1 MNAELVRELFERTTL
16 AALELVLLI
25 KPNELEAF
33 LESGPASP
41 TQSISWKANG
51 SSRQAKVQLRSLTV
65 LHLFEGDDHCPLDC
79 ILKLR

>member
-41 TQSISWKANG
+41 T
-51 SSRQAKVQLRSLTV
+51 
-65 LHLFEGDDHCPLDC
+65 
-79 ILKLR
+79 